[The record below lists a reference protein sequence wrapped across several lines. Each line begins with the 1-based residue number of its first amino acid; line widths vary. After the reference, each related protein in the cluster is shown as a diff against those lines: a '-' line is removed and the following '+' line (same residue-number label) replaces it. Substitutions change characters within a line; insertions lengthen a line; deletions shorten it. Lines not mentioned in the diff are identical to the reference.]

1 MKEFK
6 LPKRTL
12 LLWQI
17 RITLLWILL
26 SLVFYLFS
34 FKFETFL
41 IILAVIAIL
50 SLLAIFLYLPKYFS
64 IFRIKCLKD
73 AVVVENGIFVRRCHI
88 LPFSRLIYSQTLNT
102 PLSKAFGVTAVT
114 LKAAR
119 SFIFIPELLDEDS
132 KEFLTVLVKGD
143 LL

>member
-73 AVVVENGIFVRRCHI
+73 AVVVENGIFVKRCHI

-114 LKAAR
+114 MKAAR
-119 SFIFIPELLDEDS
+119 SFIFIPEMLDDDS

>member
-17 RITLLWILL
+17 RTALIWLL
-26 SLVFYLFS
+26 SSSVCYLIS
-34 FKFETFL
+34 LKFETFL
-41 IILAVIAIL
+41 IILAVLTIFF
-50 SLLAIFLYLPKYFS
+50 LLAIFLYLPKYFS
-64 IFRIKCLKD
+64 TFSVKCLKD
-73 AVVVENGIFVRRCHI
+73 AVVVENGIFVKRCHI

-102 PLSKAFGVTAVT
+102 PLSKVFGVTAVT
-114 LKAAR
+114 MKAAR
-119 SFIFIPELLDEDS
+119 SFIFIPEMLDEDS